1 MSVEFFLVLIGM
13 VLGAAVMY
21 IVKEVQFALNKEPE
35 SVQARLNRCT
45 LEVIRRDA
53 RVDIDAIPDEELVR
67 GIAAGVLS
75 VSSRTKPDGQ

>member
-1 MSVEFFLVLIGM
+1 MSGETFLVLLG
-13 VLGAAVMY
+13 VLIGAAVMY

-75 VSSRTKPDGQ
+75 VSSRTKPDGE